1 MIDNQASSAP
11 PRRLLAL
18 AAVVYTTFVIY
29 GSLVPLEFRALPWDT
44 ALARFA
50 AMPVLPL
57 AIGSRADWVANLLLF
72 VPLTY
77 LWMGTLSCG
86 GSRAARVLAT
96 ALLIPL
102 ATALSVAIEFT
113 QMYFPPR
120 TASQN
125 DIMAETLGALVGVGW
140 WWLTASRFVVWL
152 QSWQRALSH
161 TEMAERLAWAYLAG
175 LVIYNILPLDLTIN
189 PVDLFHKWREGRL
202 NLMPFARLPQG
213 AGAAWYEVLSDA
225 VIWSPLA
232 LLWRLAGTRSAWQIW
247 RLSVL
252 TAVGL
257 EAIQIFVYSRFG
269 DVTDVCTAAI
279 GAALGLWVGGRVAR
293 RVAPASAPP
302 ASADWLSF
310 GLMLAWVAVVLVVF
324 WFPFD
329 FRTDGAFIKSRLGFV
344 YRVPFETYY
353 IGSEFRA
360 ITEVLHKVLFFAPL
374 GGLLAWAVAR
384 VAWRWRSWL
393 FAVAMLVL
401 ITLPAVVELGQ
412 VMLPEKVPDT
422 VDALLGWLGGLMGYG
437 LARRLLRTQWPLSHE
452 PRMTHA
458 HRYHREKFREPST
471 AVGFFWQPLLVMGS
485 VSVLFVAAAHI
496 PQLPYNVR
504 ELLPPQTVW
513 RSACLL
519 ALAYY
524 WCAAW
529 PLWLARRR
537 APGLS
542 RPAQLML
549 GLALYGALLF
559 GLLYGA
565 VPEESLH
572 DLVGFPLLH
581 WPGQW
586 EVGLRWTGL
595 AAVPGALLYLA
606 AQTVRRWRG
615 TRLGALHYGSV
626 LPVLLLGYR
635 VIVVQAAT
643 DNLTELMAAPTP
655 VAFAALCTWL
665 YALFLGATLLASP
678 LPARWRLTRWLGVVV
693 SLPMAAAF
701 LQLGLAGEIDKY
713 GQQFAAIQFLLSTD
727 RQHYASLA
735 VCWQRYA
742 VLHVL
747 VMVAIAVVQ
756 GPWWRGTQDRQSRL
770 RSVAA

>member
-18 AAVVYTTFVIY
+18 AAVAYTTFVIY
-29 GSLVPLEFRALPWDT
+29 GSLVPLEFRALPWDA

-50 AMPVLPL
+50 AIPVLPL

-96 ALLIPL
+96 ALLIPI

-113 QMYFPPR
+113 QMFFPPR

-125 DIMAETLGALVGVGW
+125 DIMAETLGGLVGVGL
-140 WWLTASRFVVWL
+140 WWLTGSRLMVWL
-152 QSWQRALSH
+152 QSWQRALSRN
-161 TEMAERLAWAYLAG
+161 ELAERLAWAYLAG
-175 LVIYNILPLDLTIN
+175 LVIYNVLPLDLTIN
-189 PVDLFHKWREGRL
+189 PVDIFHKWREGRL
-202 NLMPFARLPQG
+202 NLMPFARLPQD
-213 AGAAWYEVLSDA
+213 ASAAWYEVLSDA

-232 LLWRLAGTRSAWQIW
+232 LLWRLTSTRSAWQIW

-252 TAVGL
+252 TAFGL
-257 EAIQIFVYSRFG
+257 EAMQIFVYSRFS

-279 GAALGLWVGGRVAR
+279 GAALGLWVGGRVAS
-293 RVAPASAPP
+293 RVAPASGPP
-302 ASADWLSF
+302 ASAAWWSF

-329 FRTDGAFIKSRLGFV
+329 FRTDGAFIKSRLDFV

-384 VAWRWRSWL
+384 VAWRWRGWL
-393 FAVAMLVL
+393 FAVAMVVL
-401 ITLPAVVELGQ
+401 LGLPAVVELGQ

-437 LARRLLRTQWPLSHE
+437 LARRLLRTLRPLPHE
-452 PRMTHA
+452 PRLAHA
-458 HRYHREKFREPST
+458 HRYNREQFQEPST

-485 VSVLFVAAAHI
+485 ASLLFAAAAHL

-504 ELLPPQTVW
+504 ELLPPDTVW

-519 ALAYY
+519 ALVYY

-542 RPAQLML
+542 RPAQLLL
-549 GLALYGALLF
+549 GLALYGALVF

-586 EVGLRWTGL
+586 EVGLRWTVL

-615 TRLGALHYGSV
+615 KRLGALHYWSV
-626 LPVLLLGYR
+626 LPVLLLGYW

-643 DNLTELMAAPTP
+643 DNLTELMAAPPP
-655 VAFAALCTWL
+655 VAFAALCIWL
-665 YALFLGATLLASP
+665 YVLFLGAALLASP
-678 LPARWRLTRWLGVVV
+678 LPARWRLTRWLGVAI
-693 SLPMAAAF
+693 SLPIAAVF
-701 LQLGLAGEIDKY
+701 LQIGLASEIDKY

-727 RQHYASLA
+727 RLHYASLS
-735 VCWQRYA
+735 VCWQRYG

-747 VMVAIAVVQ
+747 VMVAIALVQ
-756 GPWWRGTQDRQSRL
+756 GPWWRGTQDRQSQL
-770 RSVAA
+770 RRVAA